1 VKHPRETWGSE
12 SEDIV
17 GKLPAKMEAKKIKP
31 GEVRNPHGRP
41 PGATLKRQVQ
51 SLFIEMMEEPV
62 TVNGK
67 PSTFL
72 NAYKQQFLRGALGD
86 GWQAQALAQKL
97 FQGDI
102 LDQIDASLNRSLRED
117 SDFFAYRIARMGSD
131 IQQRILASKKRLILL
146 MAGRRA
152 GKTAGIRLMFADK
165 LGTKPGARCLYVAK
179 KMGVGMEQVFE
190 PLVKLLDGLGYPVET
205 IDRVTGDFTLANGSM
220 FSVRS
225 NHSKDVREA
234 LRGGF
239 YDLAV
244 VDECQSQPQLK
255 YLRESILDPMLED
268 TRGTLVMAGTGPRAA
283 GTYWEDLWLNAPDE
297 QTLKLNWNIS
307 QNPFI
312 DHYEDRLAEIRA
324 EKKLDENSS
333 LYQREYLGKPVYDID
348 ALVYRLN
355 PPNYFTDADLA
366 SWIQSQPAAD
376 IAFTAGLDYGF
387 SDSDAIGI
395 ICHSTHKPERFLVW
409 EYKQNHQG
417 IEACAQALRAGL
429 DYLATSPIFKDLPSR
444 SLYFFADSG
453 GGGKKISYEIATHYQ
468 LPVMDAYKVD
478 KIAAI
483 ELLQQEIRQGSFRVR
498 KGGEFDQEAV
508 RIVFER
514 DDNDRII
521 KVIDDSTYH
530 PDLGDA
536 ILYAMRPIWLT
547 SEQRIG
553 GGK

>member
-1 VKHPRETWGSE
+1 M
-12 SEDIV
+12 
-17 GKLPAKMEAKKIKP
+17 GKKTAAFENNIIKP
-31 GEVRNPHGRP
+31 GEVRNPNGRP

-51 SLFIEMMEEPV
+51 TLFMEMMAEPYKGRPFLTAFKREFMESAV
-62 TVNGK
+62 TG
-67 PSTFL
+67 
-72 NAYKQQFLRGALGD
+72 
-86 GWQAQALAQKL
+86 GWASRLLADKL
-97 FQGDI
+97 FHDNI
-102 LDQIDASLNRSLRED
+102 LEDIDASLNRSLRED
-117 SDFFAYRIARMGSD
+117 ADFFAYRISRMASD
-131 IQQRILASKKRLILL
+131 IQQRILSTRKRLALL

-152 GKTAGIRLMFADK
+152 GKTAGIRLLFADK
-165 LGTKPGARCLYVAK
+165 LGTKPGARGLYVAK

-190 PLVKLLDGLGYPVET
+190 PLVKLLDELGFQVET
-205 IDRVTGDFTLANGSM
+205 IDRVSGDFTLSNGSM
-220 FSVRS
+220 FSARS

-239 YDLAV
+239 YDLVV

-268 TRGTLVMAGTGPRAA
+268 TRGSLVMAGTGPRSA
-283 GTYWEDLWLNAPDE
+283 GTYWEDQWLNAPDD
-297 QTLKLNWNIS
+297 QTLKLNWNIG

-312 DHYEDRLAEIRA
+312 DHYEDRLREIRE

-348 ALVYRLN
+348 ALVYRLGA
-355 PPNYFTDADLA
+355 PNYYTDDELGE
-366 SWIQSQPAAD
+366 WIRSQPAAD
-376 IAFTAGLDYGF
+376 VAFTAGLDYGF

-409 EYKQNHQG
+409 EFKQNHQG
-417 IEACAQALRAGL
+417 IEACATALKAGL
-429 DYLATSPIFKDLPSR
+429 DYLKTSPLFKDIPNKN
-444 SLYFFADSG
+444 LYFFADSG

-483 ELLQQEIRQGSFRVR
+483 ELLQQEIRQGTFRVR
-498 KGGEFDQEAV
+498 KAGEFDQEAV
-508 RIVFER
+508 KIVFER

-530 PDLGDA
+530 PDIGDA
-536 ILYAMRPIWLT
+536 VLYAMRPIWMT
-547 SEQRIG
+547 SEQRLG
-553 GGK
+553 TK